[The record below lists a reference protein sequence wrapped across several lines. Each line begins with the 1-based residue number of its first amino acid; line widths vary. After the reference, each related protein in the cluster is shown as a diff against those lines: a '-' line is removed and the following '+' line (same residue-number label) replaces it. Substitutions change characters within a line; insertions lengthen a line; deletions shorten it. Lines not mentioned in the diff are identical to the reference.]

1 MLKAWKDEAEHGN
14 DTLPQTELSPDEGH
28 VFDVEIQLGPLIGVI
43 VCPHLD
49 LGPARLD
56 CTSVDG
62 KKLDGVYADDVM
74 LGVETDYAVSTDGE
88 HRDALES
95 LDACFPGEAV
105 RGEEA
110 ADGPGGDRLGLA
122 ALQGRKRTRQPLGAR
137 GGCGCGPMSI
147 SKMKVAGSSSM
158 SSMICRMSSGGSLQA
173 VSSFLSVSPMGREYR
188 DTASWWS

>member
-14 DTLPQTELSPDEGH
+14 DALPQTELSPDEGQ
-28 VFDVEIQLGPLIGVI
+28 VFDVEVQLGPLIGVI

-56 CTSVDG
+56 CTSIDG
-62 KKLDGVYADDVM
+62 KKLDSVYADDVM
-74 LGVETDYAVSTDGE
+74 LGVETDYAVSADGG

-105 RGEEA
+105 RGEDA

-122 ALQGRKRTRQPLGAR
+122 ALDGPETDSTAPGRKGRVWLWADVDIEDE
-137 GGCGCGPMSI
+137 GCGFFKYVFDDLQDELRWQPP
-147 SKMKVAGSSSM
+147 SSVF
-158 SSMICRMSSGGSLQA
+158 IPLCFPDG
-173 VSSFLSVSPMGREYR
+173 
-188 DTASWWS
+188 